1 MGGERLGQGCC
12 QVLTA
17 SEAFRIIQETVAPG
31 SPGGMVGLRSESL
44 RSARKGG
51 FQLEEAAEGGGGDG
65 VGGSR
70 TSFPPQR
77 LGSWWERD
85 KSGSFR
91 MEEMRASPGERAGM
105 AGTLQIPTPSFCF
118 LHGHGGRERSTTFKT
133 SHTHTHTHTNTHTPI
148 HMVPPCRAPQ
158 QCSWLLWQLKWVSP
172 SLLEPCSS
180 SLSFVSFSV
189 TSQLGTTRRVQYNS
203 HFGSGISHCQIG
215 REDPLPD
222 LG

>member
-133 SHTHTHTHTNTHTPI
+133 SHTHTHTHKHTHSDS
-148 HMVPPCRAPQ
+148 HG
-158 QCSWLLWQLKWVSP
+158 P
-172 SLLEPCSS
+172 SLQSS
-180 SLSFVSFSV
+180 PAVFLATLAAEVGLSFSAGALFLLPFLCLLFSYF
-189 TSQLGTTRRVQYNS
+189 STRNHQE
-203 HFGSGISHCQIG
+203 GPI
-215 REDPLPD
+215 
-222 LG
+222 